1 MKKLFLIAF
10 LGFYTTF
17 SYCQKF
23 HGGLFI
29 GIAAS
34 QISGDQLSG
43 YNKAGIFAGGFA
55 NFLFTEKLA
64 LQLEISFIQKG
75 SRKNPRPKTNDY
87 TIYKLNIQY
96 VEMPFLFKW
105 DFSKRF
111 YLEVGP
117 SIGIIINN
125 TGREKDEGGLINNP
139 QRPVFNRFDYCGV
152 LGMGVSISKNFK
164 TNIRTIDSF
173 IPVRKPV
180 VGTSYRLDRF
190 QYNTTIALSLIY
202 QIK

>member
-1 MKKLFLIAF
+1 MKRIFFIIILGLF
-10 LGFYTTF
+10 TTF
-17 SYCQKF
+17 SYSQKF
-23 HGGLFI
+23 HGGLFA

-34 QISGDQLSG
+34 QISGDQSSG
-43 YNKAGIFAGGFA
+43 YNKAGLFAGGFT
-55 NFLFTEKLA
+55 NYHFTEKLA
-64 LQLEISFIQKG
+64 IQLEISFIQKG
-75 SRKNPRPKTNDY
+75 SRKLPHPKVNDY
-87 TIYKLNIQY
+87 TIYKLNLMY
-96 VEMPFLFKW
+96 VELPLLFKW

-117 SIGIIINN
+117 SIGVLINN

-152 LGMGVSISKNFK
+152 LGMGVNISKHFIA
-164 TNIRTIDSF
+164 NIRTIDSF

-180 VGTSYRLDRF
+180 KGTAYRLERW

-202 QIK
+202 QIQ